1 MKGKRES
8 FLGIKATKYFTSRN
22 IFRTPV
28 CRISR
33 RFVPLA
39 RRPKKEM
46 NAYCSRPTRIVLD
59 PRNHS
64 SFDEQSNK
72 STIDSHRAQTE
83 TVTRLAASPATS
95 VVLSLPEEKVR
106 DVFEVFLEIGGK
118 CVSLPV
124 ARLSKEQRC
133 CATRSILPSCSVY
146 SRLYTGCQQTVRVTR
161 GWVLFIFENIIKR
174 TFPFIHRGRKRD
186 NSWREDFFFFF
197 RWRWF
202 TKFERFFE
210 WRVLRAMKNKS
221 WNRNLFEKIVYNHFI
236 FV

>member
-1 MKGKRES
+1 
-8 FLGIKATKYFTSRN
+8 
-22 IFRTPV
+22 
-28 CRISR
+28 
-33 RFVPLA
+33 
-39 RRPKKEM
+39 M

-83 TVTRLAASPATS
+83 TATRLAASPATS

-161 GWVLFIFENIIKR
+161 G
-174 TFPFIHRGRKRD
+174 
-186 NSWREDFFFFF
+186 
-197 RWRWF
+197 
-202 TKFERFFE
+202 
-210 WRVLRAMKNKS
+210 
-221 WNRNLFEKIVYNHFI
+221 
-236 FV
+236 